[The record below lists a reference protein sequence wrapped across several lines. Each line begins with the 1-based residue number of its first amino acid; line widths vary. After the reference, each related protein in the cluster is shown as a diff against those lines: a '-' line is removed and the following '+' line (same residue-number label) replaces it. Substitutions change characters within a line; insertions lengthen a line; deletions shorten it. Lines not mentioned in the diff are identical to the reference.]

1 MLFLK
6 KSHSRLHWILYMCLG
21 FCLVVT
27 SGCFMLPPLTADR
40 PMGVASDSGGV
51 GEAPVQMGDKQAGK
65 QEQGDQRNVTR
76 AQIQTTLMDFAD
88 RFASSV
94 ATYASDFENELTS
107 PKARLTAS
115 RLRFYPLASA
125 FQIAPGPDPG
135 VALLDM
141 VVLVT
146 LSRIIWEEH
155 WRPQVFGDP
164 AEVMVKGFQ
173 KLEANI
179 WSIAE
184 RVLTQ
189 EEEKELRAL
198 ILEWRRSNPEERG
211 VTFVRFDD
219 FGKLRPD

>member
-6 KSHSRLHWILYMCLG
+6 KSHSRLIWIFHMCLG
-21 FCLVVT
+21 FFLVVT

-40 PMGVASDSGGV
+40 SMGVLSDHGGI
-51 GEAPVQMGDKQAGK
+51 GEAPVQMGEKQAGK
-65 QEQGDQRNVTR
+65 KAQGDRRSVTR
-76 AQIQTTLMDFAD
+76 AQLQATLMDFAD

-94 ATYASDFENELTS
+94 ATYASDFENELAS
-107 PKARLTAS
+107 PQARLTAA

-125 FQIAPGPDPG
+125 FEIAAGPDPG

-146 LSRIIWEEH
+146 LGRIVWEEH

-164 AEVMVKGFQ
+164 AEIMVKDLQ
-173 KLEANI
+173 KLEADI

-189 EEEKELRAL
+189 EEQEELRAL
-198 ILEWRRSNPEERG
+198 ILEWRQKNPEEIG
-211 VTFVRFDD
+211 
-219 FGKLRPD
+219 